1 MTEGQCLKIFTVD
14 KPTLVA
20 LKEDTFAEV
29 KGFKEIRMKTND
41 FPIETISKMRK
52 QDKRSQRNLVAP
64 NEDTFPEVNEN
75 KEIRMRKK
83 DKRSPIQPTSTT
95 PMKRVIFGRKNQLI
109 RMMKKRGRGGN
120 NPKKNLYIRVN

>member
-20 LKEDTFAEV
+20 LREDTFAEV

-52 QDKRSQRNLVAP
+52 QDKMTQWNLVAP
-64 NEDTFPEVNEN
+64 NEDTFSEK

-83 DKRSPIQPTSTT
+83 DKRSPILPASTS